1 MAEFAFSARAGRYRN
16 RETGRFVGEAKVR
29 DGVDATVDLA
39 AERMVGI
46 ARRLRDGELTAA
58 GFQVEL
64 QAAIKD
70 VHVAGA
76 VAAYGGRDA
85 MTPERWGWVGSRVRA
100 EYGYARGLVSDII
113 DGKQPLNG
121 RFDARVRQYASGGR
135 VTYEA
140 ARGRQRKEQGE
151 TEERN
156 VLHAS
161 ESCASCKAQSSR
173 GWVEI
178 GALVP
183 VGRRTCRGQC
193 KCSIEYRGA
202 GRRKGEA
209 AA

>member
-16 RETGRFVGEAKVR
+16 RETGRFVSEAKVR
-29 DGVDATVDLA
+29 DGVDAMVSTAADRMGELA
-39 AERMVGI
+39 RQ
-46 ARRLRDGELTAA
+46 LRDGEITAA
-58 GFQVEL
+58 GFQV
-64 QAAIKD
+64 QMQVAIKD

-76 VAAYGGRDA
+76 LAAYGGRDA
-85 MTPERWGWVGSRVRA
+85 MTPARWGWVGARVRA

-113 DGKQPLNG
+113 DGKQPLN
-121 RFDARVRQYASGGR
+121 RQLDARVRQYASGGR

-156 VLHAS
+156 VLHAA
-161 ESCASCKAQSSR
+161 ESCASCKAQSAR

-193 KCSIEYRGA
+193 RCSIEYRGA
-202 GRRKGEA
+202 QKA
-209 AA
+209 AAA